1 MKEPRDFLKKAAES
15 IDAADLLLKNGYLNI
30 AASRAYYACFYTA
43 QALLFSMGF
52 EYSSHRQVVAQ
63 YGRYF
68 SKTRL
73 LDPGYHSLLLTTFDL
88 RQFADYQ
95 VEEPVKA
102 EVVSD
107 LIAGGRRF
115 LKAASDYLAHLP
127 EPSSGGDAEP

>member
-1 MKEPRDFLKKAAES
+1 MKEPRDFLEKAAES
-15 IDAADLLLKNGYLNI
+15 IDAADLLLEHGYLNI

-43 QALLFSMGF
+43 QALLFSLGF
-52 EYSSHRQVVAQ
+52 EYSSHHQVVAQ

-73 LDPGYHSLLLTTFDL
+73 LDPSYHALLTASFDL
-88 RQFADYQ
+88 RQLADYR

-115 LKAASDYLAHLP
+115 LQAASDYLANLP
-127 EPSSGGDAEP
+127 NPQSDGDT

>member
-1 MKEPRDFLKKAAES
+1 MKEPRDFLEKAAES

-30 AASRAYYACFYTA
+30 AASRAYYASFYIA
-43 QALLFSMGF
+43 QALLFSLGF

-73 LDPGYHSLLLTTFDL
+73 LDPAHHSLLLTSFDL

-95 VEEPVKA
+95 VEETVKA

-115 LKAASDYLAHLP
+115 LQEASDYLANLP
-127 EPSSGGDAEP
+127 NPQSNGDT

>member
-1 MKEPRDFLKKAAES
+1 MKDPRDFLVKAAES

-43 QALLFSMGF
+43 QGLLLSLGF

-73 LDPGYHSLLLTTFDL
+73 LDPSYHLLLLNSFDL

-95 VEEPVKA
+95 VEESVEE

-107 LIAGGRRF
+107 LISGGRSF
-115 LKAASDYLAHLP
+115 LQAASDYLAHLP